1 MKRVRFS
8 NILVAVGVF
17 AILLIAP
24 YLLNT
29 LIDGV
34 YREYGYQIPLYFNLD
49 TWYDIMSIAFPAA
62 LTYIVIRQSERQQK
76 DNMEMQKSLER
87 INEKMLDLEKK
98 SKIGYFVPHVKLKD
112 AGIDG
117 FEHSY
122 YNHDLKKYIT
132 LANVGTDDV
141 FVIKA
146 SGSING
152 RIYNVPCEKG
162 LFVPNNS
169 LLKELNFDCSL
180 HEEGL
185 SLPHI
190 DLEINLTLRNMI
202 GYEYV
207 QMLFIGFK
215 NNNGR
220 GTVDSFNMSIQ
231 EVSDHAD

>member
-1 MKRVRFS
+1 
-8 NILVAVGVF
+8 
-17 AILLIAP
+17 
-24 YLLNT
+24 
-29 LIDGV
+29 
-34 YREYGYQIPLYFNLD
+34 
-49 TWYDIMSIAFPAA
+49 
-62 LTYIVIRQSERQQK
+62 
-76 DNMEMQKSLER
+76 MQKSLER

-117 FEHSY
+117 FKHSY

-180 HEEGL
+180 HEEEL